1 MKKLELDEQGRKE
14 HDAELNRQRVNR
26 YAKTIDTVNVKMPKG
41 TKDRIKNLGLVTNSW
56 IRELVLKELD
66 RLEGK

>member
-56 IRELVLKELD
+56 IRELVLKN
-66 RLEGK
+66 